1 MIRGLAGPGGIRLW
15 SGKYA
20 RMSDPSN
27 RYLRFESGFTP
38 HEREVAILITA
49 RENDSRFEWAA
60 HEPEAR
66 KEGVA
71 QATIDAVKHR
81 RPTAGLDPADALI
94 IEFGR
99 EVWGARKVKPETFA
113 RLLEKYGP
121 RKLVDLVSLMGNY
134 AGDRGAPLR
143 LRHAAR
149 RRRDEPAAGACPKR
163 AQNRRHAR
171 PRAGHPRV
179 PLAKKEPVDGRGTAQ
194 AGPPMTER
202 VGEAYAPSTSLKK
215 SCIATHERL
224 SAFSS

>member
-1 MIRGLAGPGGIRLW
+1 MANLPPDIDPQSRFRLPLPKPEEMDADGRAAFERLSSPGGKMIRGLAGPGGIRLW

-99 EVWGARKVKPETFA
+99 EVWGARKVKPETFK

-134 AGDRGAPLR
+134 AAT
-143 LRHAAR
+143 AALLCAF
-149 RRRDEPAAGACPKR
+149 DMQLDDGETNLLP
-163 AQNRRHAR
+163 
-171 PRAGHPRV
+171 V
-179 PLAKKEPVDGRGTAQ
+179 P
-194 AGPPMTER
+194 
-202 VGEAYAPSTSLKK
+202 
-215 SCIATHERL
+215 
-224 SAFSS
+224 